1 MPCVVN
7 RINKQVE
14 KAFAEGRMLDTVE
27 IGESEH
33 DWLVNQL
40 QKPQV
45 DEVLTDFGLIKVTLV
60 ANAD

>member
-14 KAFAEGRMLDTVE
+14 NAFSEGRMLDMVE
-27 IGESEH
+27 ISETEH

-45 DEVLTDFGLIKVTLV
+45 DEVLTDFGLIKVTV
-60 ANAD
+60 IANAD